1 MSQPTQDVLLH
12 TIKDM
17 CARVASD
24 FGVDAMQRD
33 LLSAVATVVQK
44 ERAFANGDEASI
56 QPKVDHEVFDLG
68 VRIID
73 NKWLAEGD
81 SE

>member
-1 MSQPTQDVLLH
+1 L
-12 TIKDM
+12 
-17 CARVASD
+17 
-24 FGVDAMQRD
+24 GVGEMQRD

-44 ERAFANGDEASI
+44 ERAFANGDEPII
-56 QPKVDHEVFDLG
+56 QPSVNNVVFDLG

>member
-1 MSQPTQDVLLH
+1 VSQPTQDVLLK

-17 CARVASD
+17 CAKVASD

-33 LLSAVATVVQK
+33 LLSAVATVVQN
-44 ERAFANGDEASI
+44 ERAFANGDQPSI
-56 QPKVDHEVFDLG
+56 QPKIDNTVFDLG
-68 VRIID
+68 VRISD
-73 NKWLAEGD
+73 NKWLVESD

>member
-1 MSQPTQDVLLH
+1 MSQPTQDVLLN

-17 CARVASD
+17 CAKVASD
-24 FGVDAMQRD
+24 FGVEPLQRD
-33 LLSAVATVVQK
+33 LLSAVATVVMN
-44 ERAFANGDEASI
+44 ERAFANGDKASI
-56 QPKVDHEVFDLG
+56 QPETDNAVFDLG

-73 NKWLAEGD
+73 KNLLLESD